1 MCVLCSREVSACIEN
16 DGPAIYDSIPIVFN
30 TFLGAFCRRTVPQ
43 IFWLEMLETVPWQ
56 PLDIY
61 WDAWPTQGSQGVCGY
76 RHWSFVFHS
85 AVYFIGHSGGPR
97 EQAPWPQLPLLNCQ
111 SHYKSLVLSFHAWVQ
126 YMCILMRANNPKTA
140 EQSSTFFLQ
149 HHLFSMPLWARQQL
163 CVLFFLMVVSD
174 RQWILAIGQFIL
186 CYHIAVSVYTFLL
199 YTVEQVCMYIHII
212 YVQCQ
217 FSYLFLWLVCM
228 HENQV
233 HQIVQT

>member
-30 TFLGAFCRRTVPQ
+30 TSFGAFCRRTVPQ

-111 SHYKSLVLSFHAWVQ
+111 SITSHWSYPFMPECSTCVYWWGLTTLKQLN
-126 YMCILMRANNPKTA
+126 RAPPFFSNITCFPCPYGLD
-140 EQSSTFFLQ
+140 SS
-149 HHLFSMPLWARQQL
+149 
-163 CVLFFLMVVSD
+163 CVFCVSD
-174 RQWILAIGQFIL
+174 GCKW
-186 CYHIAVSVYTFLL
+186 
-199 YTVEQVCMYIHII
+199 
-212 YVQCQ
+212 
-217 FSYLFLWLVCM
+217 
-228 HENQV
+228 
-233 HQIVQT
+233 